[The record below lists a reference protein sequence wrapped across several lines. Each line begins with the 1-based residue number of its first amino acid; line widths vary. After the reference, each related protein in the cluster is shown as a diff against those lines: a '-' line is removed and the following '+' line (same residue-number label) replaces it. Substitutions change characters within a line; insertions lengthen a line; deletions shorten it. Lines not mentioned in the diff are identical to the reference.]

1 VTQPLAMSPA
11 AALARVPF
19 ARLLRSPRGWI
30 SVGAWSALAVAFALA
45 AREEGTPHGADH
57 VLVDAYGALVL
68 PLACY
73 AVVGAGIGARS
84 LSSAVAP
91 LVAFGASAAR
101 AALMAVAVV
110 TAGCAVTGAALGAI
124 VALLAHGVADPPLA
138 HDAITSAYAGA
149 LGGCAYGSLFSFG
162 ASLGKRGGGRT
173 VLLVADWVLGSVGGA
188 AGLVTPRAHLRN
200 LLGGSPPVQLPERAS
215 AVLLVVLAVVYGLIA
230 VRRAR
235 GRGVA

>member
-1 VTQPLAMSPA
+1 VTQPVATSQV
-11 AALARVPF
+11 AALARVP
-19 ARLLRSPRGWI
+19 AGRLLRTPRGWLT
-30 SVGAWSALAVAFALA
+30 VGAWSAVAVGFALA
-45 AREEGTPHGADH
+45 AREEGAPHGADH

-84 LSSAVAP
+84 LSAGVAP

-101 AALMAVAVV
+101 SAAVAVAMV
-110 TAGCAVTGAALGAI
+110 TVVCAVLGAALGAF
-124 VALLAHGVADPPLA
+124 VAILAHGVADPPLA
-138 HDAITSAYAGA
+138 HDALASAYAGG
-149 LGGCAYGSLFSFG
+149 LGGCAYGALFAFG

-173 VLLVADWVLGSVGGA
+173 VLLVVDWVLGAVGGA

-200 LLGGSPPVQLPERAS
+200 LLGGSPPLQLPERAS
-215 AVLLVVLAVVYGLIA
+215 AVLLVVLAVLYALMA

-235 GRGVA
+235 AR